1 MKQSA
6 LTLISVMLLFAGCI
20 TVNVP
25 LGGGETGPSFQWM
38 LLWDPPES
46 VRTPA
51 VSNSIRVK
59 DLEAAGSYQLSGMV
73 VRHEDGTVSESSD
86 NRWVTR
92 PGAMLSE
99 MLSRDMMA
107 EGSFPAVFRT
117 AVTVNDM
124 LTVEGYVREFGATQV
139 DSTTWIAVLDVDVTL
154 LSDRGAVIVMQEN
167 YRYERR
173 MPSSGFEELSRQL
186 SVLSST
192 WSEDVRSDFMTILS
206 TR

>member
-1 MKQSA
+1 MKKA
-6 LTLISVMLLFAGCI
+6 ILVSVSTMLLFAGCI

-25 LGGGETGPSFQWM
+25 LGGGETDPSFQWM
-38 LLWDPPES
+38 LLWDPPEAMRIP
-46 VRTPA
+46 V
-51 VSNSIRVK
+51 VSSSIRVK
-59 DLEAAGSYQLSGMV
+59 DLEAGGSYQLSGMV
-73 VRHEDGTVSESSD
+73 VRHADGTVSESSD

-99 MLSRDMMA
+99 MLARDIMA

-139 DSTTWIAVLDVDVTL
+139 DSITWIAVFDVDVTL
-154 LSDRGAVIVMQEN
+154 FSDRGAVMLFQKN

-192 WSEDVRSDFMTILS
+192 WSEDVRSDFLNIL
-206 TR
+206 

>member
-1 MKQSA
+1 MKKAILVS
-6 LTLISVMLLFAGCI
+6 ISTMLLFAGCI

-25 LGGGETGPSFQWM
+25 LGGGETAPSFQWM
-38 LLWDPPES
+38 LLWDPPEAR
-46 VRTPA
+46 RTPV
-51 VSNSIRVK
+51 VSSSLRVK

-73 VRHEDGTVSESSD
+73 IRHADGTLSESSD
-86 NRWVTR
+86 NRWATR

-99 MLSRDMMA
+99 MLARDIMA

-139 DSTTWIAVLDVDVTL
+139 DSTTWIAVFDVDVTL
-154 LSDRGAVIVMQEN
+154 LSDRGAVILFQKN

-192 WSEDVRSDFMTILS
+192 WSEDVRSDFLDIL
-206 TR
+206 